1 MPRLVL
7 PRCVVDTRVA
17 RGLRCSPPTTAS
29 TQFVHSC
36 RWEID
41 KDGRCGERRDGTDAH
56 RPKAAEIIQGGTH
69 RVGTDCPSLTG
80 HAQPQ
85 AESPASPS
93 PPRWK
98 LAPPRVLLR

>member
-17 RGLRCSPPTTAS
+17 RGLRCTPPTTAS

-41 KDGRCGERRDGTDAH
+41 QDGRCGERRDGTDAH
-56 RPKAAEIIQGGTH
+56 RPKAAEIIQGGTVQGWDRLPVAH
-69 RVGTDCPSLTG
+69 RPLLALSGIFSVVF
-80 HAQPQ
+80 
-85 AESPASPS
+85 ASS
-93 PPRWK
+93 VEVR
-98 LAPPRVLLR
+98 AASR